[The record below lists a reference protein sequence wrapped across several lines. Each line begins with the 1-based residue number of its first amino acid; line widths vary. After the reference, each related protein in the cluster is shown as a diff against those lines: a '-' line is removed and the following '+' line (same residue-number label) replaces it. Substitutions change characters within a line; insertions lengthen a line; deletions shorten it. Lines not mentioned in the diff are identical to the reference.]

1 MKVAM
6 KILIVLICTSLC
18 IGGGMFSLKPAGK
31 ENPAKTKGVPVNNRT
46 KPPAIRIWV
55 QV

>member
-1 MKVAM
+1 MKGAM

-18 IGGGMFSLKPAGK
+18 IGGGMFSLKPTGK
-31 ENPAKTKGVPVNNRT
+31 EDRAKTKVVPVNNRA

-55 QV
+55 EV